1 MHEVTYA
8 SAAWNWTKILLR
20 VPCPSAEE
28 LAEIESHI
36 LGNIAIRR
44 RQALLKVK
52 SVNAQLWQIGVGIG
66 LVRVIERVLSLAA
79 LLHDVVPCV
88 GVLNAVVVFDVIRRA
103 G

>member
-8 SAAWNWTKILLR
+8 PAAWNRAKILLR
-20 VPCPSAEE
+20 IPCPSAEE

-44 RQALLKVK
+44 RQTLLKVK
-52 SVNAQLWQIGVGIG
+52 SVNAQLWQICVGVG

-88 GVLNAVVVFDVIRRA
+88 GVLNAVVVFDIIRRA